1 MCAGAGAGGGGAGS
15 ATGNQGI
22 GSQGQ
27 FGGAAS
33 ASAPSSGSQGTSA
46 GGAGFAPGNAS
57 VSPGNVGTG
66 PGSTAGTNGPT
77 SSGVAGNVV
86 RPPTPALRPAA
97 STALTVNTIAAEIG
111 RSPGDAG
118 PTPQSNTGQNDALK
132 RFGASTFLTLSN
144 TKRKTALGV

>member
-27 FGGAAS
+27 FGGTSGPAAAAFGAGS
-33 ASAPSSGSQGTSA
+33 ATGNQGIGSQGQFSA
-46 GGAGFAPGNAS
+46 APAA
-57 VSPGNVGTG
+57 PAAAA
-66 PGSTAGTNGPT
+66 P

-86 RPPTPALRPAA
+86 RPPTPAIRPAA

-132 RFGASTFLTLSN
+132 RFGASTFLTLNN